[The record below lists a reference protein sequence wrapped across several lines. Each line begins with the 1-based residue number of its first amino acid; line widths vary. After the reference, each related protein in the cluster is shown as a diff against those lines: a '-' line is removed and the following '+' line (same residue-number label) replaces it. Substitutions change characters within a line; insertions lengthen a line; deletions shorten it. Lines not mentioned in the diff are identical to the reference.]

1 MNARNV
7 SRGILAFTVG
17 SALVVAAACSSPSK
31 KGPDFT
37 SVAEL
42 NSLWKL
48 NGTYSFLCNGAA
60 EHISITN
67 ANVYVFNGV
76 FDTTLF
82 WPTAVCGSSGVTFNG
97 VVNLDGSISGNVA
110 TNGGGSTLSDTLA
123 GSCSTASCSG
133 NSANTGEFTF
143 TMANTGANPFDG
155 PNWTGSVQC
164 SDGGGV
170 SVSANVSQGAST
182 AATVGYT
189 LCTSTGHVS
198 ITSGTP
204 VPETFTVTVTAAG
217 AFSASLTQGTADTLT
232 FTTTFTD
239 LTGTGSTAGFTGT
252 DGARLQLARA
262 TPN

>member
-1 MNARNV
+1 MNARDV

-123 GSCSTASCSG
+123 GSCSTTSCSG

-155 PNWTGSVQC
+155 PNWAGSVMC
-164 SDGGGV
+164 SDGTGV
-170 SVSANVSQGAST
+170 SVGANVSQGAST

-189 LCTSTGHVS
+189 ICTSTGHVL

-204 VPETFTVTVTAAG
+204 VPGMFTVSIAADG
-217 AFSASLTQGTADTLT
+217 ALSANLTQGTADTLT

-239 LTGTGSTAGFTGT
+239 LTGTGSTAGITGT